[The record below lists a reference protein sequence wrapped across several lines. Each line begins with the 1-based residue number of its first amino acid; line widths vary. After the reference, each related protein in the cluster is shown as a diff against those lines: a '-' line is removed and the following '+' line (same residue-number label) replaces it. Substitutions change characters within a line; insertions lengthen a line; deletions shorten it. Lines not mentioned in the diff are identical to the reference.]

1 MANDLSYIL
10 YLEDSKLEIMR
21 FQMALEASEYSGKVE
36 IAMNGEKGL
45 DFLNERRHHLPKLI
59 VLDLRMPVMNGF
71 EFLEKMKNDLTFR
84 RIPIIVLSSSKNEK
98 DIIQCYDYQIAGY
111 FTKPFSMNDY
121 NKIVESIASYWG
133 QAKIVNN

>member
-1 MANDLSYIL
+1 
-10 YLEDSKLEIMR
+10 
-21 FQMALEASEYSGKVE
+21 
-36 IAMNGEKGL
+36 MNGERGL
-45 DFLNERRHHLPKLI
+45 EFLNERRHHLPKLI

-98 DIIQCYDYQIAGY
+98 DIVQCYDYQIAGY

-121 NKIVESIASYWG
+121 NKIIESIASYWG